1 MIPTN
6 YLQEKTDILQKE
18 IRHLDR
24 DGWDYQYCLHAIVDM
39 AERIQKEAE
48 KWLSKLEGHEAI
60 QKEIEVE
67 GPDEPYQRE
76 QESVRLGAIIT
87 NEGVFTGK
95 LNPDDSITIY
105 GPYEPE
111 EPFLRAPEEDE
122 LRLSCGCYEYHT
134 ADCPLLNPAYE
145 DPYDSPY
152 YEDRPDY
159 EED

>member
-24 DGWDYQYCLHAIVDM
+24 DEWDYQYCLYAIADM

-48 KWLSKLEGHEAI
+48 KWLSKLEG
-60 QKEIEVE
+60 QEVR
-67 GPDEPYQRE
+67 RE
-76 QESVRLGAIIT
+76 SARLGAIIT
-87 NEGVFTGK
+87 DEGVFTGK
-95 LNPDDSITIY
+95 LNPDNSITTD
-105 GPYEPE
+105 GPYELE
-111 EPFLRAPEEDE
+111 EPFLS
-122 LRLSCGCYEYHT
+122 SCGCYEYHT

-159 EED
+159 EEG